1 MTADELNAL
10 INDLKSANAAQAA
23 QLTELK
29 ARTVIT
35 EQQVADL
42 KAEIANAVNLAAGK

>member
-1 MTADELNAL
+1 MTADEMNAL
-10 INDLKSANAAQAA
+10 INDLKAANAAQAT
-23 QLTELK
+23 QLQELK

-42 KAEIANAVNLAAGK
+42 KSEIANAVNLAAGK